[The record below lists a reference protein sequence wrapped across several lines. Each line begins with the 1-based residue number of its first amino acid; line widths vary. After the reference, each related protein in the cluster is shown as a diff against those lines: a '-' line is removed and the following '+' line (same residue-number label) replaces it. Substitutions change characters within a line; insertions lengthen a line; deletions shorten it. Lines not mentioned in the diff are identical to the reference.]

1 MRENLAYPVAPFF
14 EVLLRYCS
22 NVFKA
27 NIKLQNQMYVTRWI
41 TNMYKTTH
49 FCIEVNNQVVNL
61 QCVNFQLLQMWTKFQ
76 FQFLQQWI
84 KLSNLN
90 KLITILALGNLR
102 CKISLFPNA
111 VFQNCPWHI
120 YSSSISSK
128 KNQKKHTHTH
138 TQKRWPHL
146 QQIQNNFVPKLLNR
160 YNVEP
165 NLISEICFS
174 FPFFFSMIKP
184 NNEKVKINKITGLV
198 SINLVSIITMINL
211 L

>member
-1 MRENLAYPVAPFF
+1 MNLSALINFYSLWMRENLAYPITPFF

-22 NVFKA
+22 NVFKP

-49 FCIEVNNQVVNL
+49 FCIEANNQVVNL

-102 CKISLFPNA
+102 CKISLFPDIF
-111 VFQNCPWHI
+111 FQNCPWHI

-128 KNQKKHTHTH
+128 KNKQTNKQKT
-138 TQKRWPHL
+138 L
-146 QQIQNNFVPKLLNR
+146 A
-160 YNVEP
+160 
-165 NLISEICFS
+165 S
-174 FPFFFSMIKP
+174 FAANSK
-184 NNEKVKINKITGLV
+184 
-198 SINLVSIITMINL
+198 
-211 L
+211 

>member
-1 MRENLAYPVAPFF
+1 MWSRFNCQST
-14 EVLLRYCS
+14 VLTL
-22 NVFKA
+22 
-27 NIKLQNQMYVTRWI
+27 KLVSCMFDQIPLVESMDGLQNQNQMYVTRWI

-102 CKISLFPNA
+102 CKISLFPDA

-128 KNQKKHTHTH
+128 KNQKKHTHTE
-138 TQKRWPHL
+138 TL
-146 QQIQNNFVPKLLNR
+146 A
-160 YNVEP
+160 
-165 NLISEICFS
+165 S
-174 FPFFFSMIKP
+174 FAANSR
-184 NNEKVKINKITGLV
+184 
-198 SINLVSIITMINL
+198 
-211 L
+211 